1 MATTDT
7 QLQQLVINVGTEDQI
22 AAGIASGTIT
32 EDMLSIATDGADI
45 TYDWVGTLAEYNTQQ
60 IATLHPDWLCFITDD
75 VSNSGEDV
83 YANVYSKTEANE
95 TFVAKTDG
103 VAYLPNLLEFK
114 WSDHLLNSV
123 SWLRADT
130 FSWQSGDIYE
140 AVYDHLV
147 DDITNASSETIHLY
161 AWDLQDMGHHTWGTI
176 YTKTENTPTDDV
188 TDIYDV
194 NGNQVSWRG
203 PEHYYDYD
211 YIERNST
218 EDVEVSSILRTETI
232 AGITISY
239 YLVDDKHKICLA
251 DQEDNL
257 IALFNATGV
266 AWYFILDT
274 TNKRF
279 KLPRTKFGF
288 TGLRS
293 GVGKYVA
300 PGLPNPDI
308 DIAVRLDSQS
318 TGDYVDVYGNDGY
331 TFGRDTSYWNS
342 LGSTGGTDE
351 YLRSSMQ
358 FGNQTPIAAVV
369 RNALYGAS
377 TIVQPPATEMYLYFY
392 VGEFTDEALT
402 NTAGI
407 TTEEFNDKVDVNLLN
422 SVPTSAFAQLL
433 LNAGIDTVVDY
444 QAPTS
449 ENNYIW
455 YRKYKSGWVEQGG
468 QFTNSAR
475 STTISLPITMANT
488 RYIVNVTQLH
498 VGSDYSSTTS
508 IAVQNNSMTTT
519 SFIAQVWY
527 NTSQTTG
534 LNCWEVK
541 GMAASNI

>member
-176 YTKTENTPTDDV
+176 YTKTENTPIDDV

-218 EDVEVSSILRTETI
+218 EDVDISSILHTETI

-257 IALFNATGV
+257 IALFSTTGV

-288 TGLRS
+288 TGFRDA
-293 GVGKYVA
+293 VGKYIA
-300 PGLPNPDI
+300 PGLPNI
-308 DIAVRLDSQS
+308 TGYMTNGSHSLNVGNS
-318 TGDYVDVYGNDGY
+318 TGSAD
-331 TFGRDTSYWNS
+331 S
-342 LGSTGGTDE
+342 
-351 YLRSSMQ
+351 
-358 FGNQTPIAAVV
+358 
-369 RNALYGAS
+369 ALYAPGTKKGATVAGNSGSDWIGDIGFDASRSNAIYGTS
-377 TIVQPPATEMYLYFY
+377 TTVQPSATEMYLYFY
-392 VGEFTDEALT
+392 VGEFTDEALI

-407 TTEEFNDKVDVNLLN
+407 TTEEFNSKVDVNLLN
-422 SVPTSAFAQLL
+422 SIPTSAFAQLL

-444 QAPTS
+444 QAPTV
-449 ENNYIW
+449 ENDYTW

-468 QFTNSAR
+468 TYIGSTNSWV
-475 STTISLPITMANT
+475 TTNLPITMKDINYQVVIKRT
-488 RYIVNVTQLH
+488 RR
-498 VGSDYSSTTS
+498 SDTGDPGAGTIDRRCFMTNGY
-508 IAVQNNSMTTT
+508 TTT
-519 SFIAQVWY
+519 SFNHWGIWSTY
-527 NTSQTTG
+527 P
-534 LNCWEVK
+534 CDWEVK
-541 GMAASNI
+541 GMAAA